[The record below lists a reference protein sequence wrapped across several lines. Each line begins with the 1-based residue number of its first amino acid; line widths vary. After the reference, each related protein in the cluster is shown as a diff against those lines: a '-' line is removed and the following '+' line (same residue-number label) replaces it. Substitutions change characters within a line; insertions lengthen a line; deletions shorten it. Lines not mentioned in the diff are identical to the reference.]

1 MDNLEVHME
10 TSISQIKE
18 QILAARQNDLEEEK
32 HLCLSLLDNN
42 DADYHTYAFAYTFLA
57 DYYMAKQDN
66 ENCMYYLYM
75 AKTLSEKNN
84 YEDLLIRIYHYYGMI
99 HLNYSDYQT
108 SVDYYFKA
116 LTLAKKAN
124 HATFT
129 AAIYNNIA
137 NIFENAADLEEA
149 LVYYK
154 KSLETLQTQN
164 NNLSYASKA
173 ITLTNLCN
181 ISYQCSKYEELI
193 TYFKKFKEIPESEF
207 NDTMTF
213 FYYFNKFL
221 YLTSIHQNNEALD
234 ELDTLMEM
242 QSKMEDRLSV
252 YQLFVYIGD
261 ILIEM
266 NEKARA
272 QHVLDIIQQ
281 SDPANEAMNTLRII
295 EMKIRFCE
303 QFNLEYDLNNAY
315 KEYYLANLASINIIK
330 KNSSDGLKAK
340 ISLHQSNDERLQIQ
354 HQNRQ
359 LEQLMNIDEL
369 TNLLNRRFFDHYLI
383 RQCSENKDHP
393 LGLAMID
400 IDCFKE
406 YNDFYGHIEGDKILY
421 EVGDT
426 LNKFK
431 RDNYHI
437 CRFGG
442 DEFACIFE
450 YCDSSDIEE
459 YLTQVYNDLYQKKL
473 KHCKSYVA
481 PYVTISTGFIMC
493 SECPDIEFLVRC
505 ADEELYNAKRRGRNC
520 WSKNPQSV

>member
-1 MDNLEVHME
+1 ME

-32 HLCLSLLDNN
+32 HLCLTLLDNK

-66 ENCMYYLYM
+66 ENSNYYLYL

-84 YEDLLIRIYHYYGMI
+84 YEDLLIRIYHYYGIMY
-99 HLNYSDYQT
+99 LNYSDYQS

-124 HATFT
+124 HTAFT

-137 NIFENAADLEEA
+137 NIFENASDLEEA
-149 LVYYK
+149 HVYYK
-154 KSLETLQTQN
+154 KSLETLQRHEN
-164 NNLSYASKA
+164 DLSYTSEA

-181 ISYQCSKYEELI
+181 IAYQCNKHEELI
-193 TYFKKFKEIPESEF
+193 TYFKKFKEIPECEF
-207 NDTMTF
+207 NENMIF
-213 FYYFNKFL
+213 LYHFNKFL
-221 YLTSIHQNNEALD
+221 YLTSIHQDNDALNEVD
-234 ELDTLMEM
+234 KLMEL
-242 QSKMEDRLSV
+242 QCKMEDRLTV
-252 YQLFVYIGD
+252 YQLFVYVGD

-272 QHVLDIIQQ
+272 QHVLDIIQH
-281 SDPANEAMNTLRII
+281 SDLANEAMNTLKII

-303 QFNLEYDLNNAY
+303 QFNLDHELNKAY
-315 KEYYLANLASINIIK
+315 KEYYLANLASVNIIK

-340 ISLHQSNDERLQIQ
+340 ISLHQSNDERIQMQ
-354 HQNRQ
+354 HQNKQ
-359 LEQLMNIDEL
+359 LEQMMNIDEL
-369 TNLLNRRFFDHYLI
+369 TNLLNRRFFDHYLL
-383 RQCSENKDHP
+383 RQCSEYQDHP

-406 YNDFYGHIEGDKILY
+406 YNDYYGHIEGDKILY

-431 RDNYHI
+431 HDNFHI

-450 YCDSSDIEE
+450 YCDSKAIEE
-459 YLTQVYNDLYQKKL
+459 YLSQVYDDLKNKKL
-473 KHCKSYVA
+473 KHCKSYVS

-493 SECPDIEFLVRC
+493 SECPDIEFLIRS

-520 WSKNPQSV
+520 WSKSLQSI

>member
-1 MDNLEVHME
+1 ME

-213 FYYFNKFL
+213 LYYFNKFL

-242 QSKMEDRLSV
+242 QSKMEDRLTV

-303 QFNLEYDLNNAY
+303 QFNLEYDLNKAY

>member
-1 MDNLEVHME
+1 ME

-42 DADYHTYAFAYTFLA
+42 DADNHTYAFAYTFLA

-303 QFNLEYDLNNAY
+303 QFNLEYDLNKAY

>member
-1 MDNLEVHME
+1 ME

-193 TYFKKFKEIPESEF
+193 TYFKKFKDIPESEF

-242 QSKMEDRLSV
+242 QSKMEDRLTV

>member
-1 MDNLEVHME
+1 ME

-193 TYFKKFKEIPESEF
+193 TYFKKFNEIPESEF

-213 FYYFNKFL
+213 LYYFNKFL

-242 QSKMEDRLSV
+242 QSKMEDRLTV